1 MKKLIT
7 FIKGIILGFV
17 GLAVPGLSASTIALE
32 IGVYNSI
39 ISAISNLFSKFR
51 KSAFFLLLIVLG
63 YFTGGFI
70 GAVAVESIYKTAPLV
85 MILLVI
91 GLIVGGMPH
100 MAKTLKDGARK
111 ISDWVVLVLTVLLL
125 LAFSFFVT
133 GGKEVSFDNMHVW
146 DYIILFFVGIIT
158 STTLVVPGVDFAVL
172 LIALG
177 YYNAITELISNIFD
191 FSTIGH
197 TALILGIYLIGYG
210 IGSFIFAKLIK
221 KLITKFEDQTT
232 YASFGFVLVAPFVVI
247 KKGIFDNPDF
257 SYTTFDIIFG
267 AILFVAS
274 VLTMIYILHAFD
286 KKKKQ
291 RLEKAAQAEQ
301 TEEQEEEE
309 QVE

>member
-1 MKKLIT
+1 MKRLIT

-32 IGVYNSI
+32 IGVYQHI
-39 ISAISNLFSKFR
+39 IGAISNLFSKFR
-51 KSAFFLLLIVLG
+51 QSIGFLALIVLG

-70 GAVAVESIYKTAPLV
+70 GAVAVESIYKFAPLV

-91 GLIVGGMPH
+91 GLIIGGMPH
-100 MAKTLKDGARK
+100 MARSLKSGAK
-111 ISDWVVLVLTVLLL
+111 KASDWIVLAVTVVLL

-133 GGKEVSFDNMHVW
+133 GGKEVSFDEMHVW

-172 LIALG
+172 LLALG
-177 YYNAITELISNIFD
+177 YYNAFTALISNIFD
-191 FSTIGH
+191 FSVIGH
-197 TALILGIYLIGYG
+197 TLLILGIYLIGYG

-221 KLITKFEDQTT
+221 KIIDRFKDQTT
-232 YASFGFVLVAPFVVI
+232 YASFGFVLVAPFVVV

-267 AILFVAS
+267 SILFIAS
-274 VLTMIYILHAFD
+274 LLIMIYILNVFD
-286 KKKKQ
+286 KKRKK
-291 RLEKAAQAEQ
+291 
-301 TEEQEEEE
+301 
-309 QVE
+309 VE

>member
-1 MKKLIT
+1 MKRLIT

-32 IGVYNSI
+32 IGVYTDI
-39 ISAISNLFSKFR
+39 IGAISNLFSKFR
-51 KSAFFLLLIVLG
+51 SCALFLLLVVLG

-91 GLIVGGMPH
+91 GLIIGGMPH
-100 MAKTLKDGARK
+100 MAKTLKSGVK
-111 ISDWVVLVLTVLLL
+111 KVSDWVVLVLTVVAL

-133 GGKEVSFDNMHVW
+133 GSKEVSFDEMHVW

-177 YYNAITELISNIFD
+177 YYNAITLLISNIFD
-191 FSTIGH
+191 FSMIGH

-210 IGSFIFAKLIK
+210 IGSFLFAKLIK
-221 KLITKFEDQTT
+221 KLIMRFQDQTT
-232 YASFGFVLVAPFVVI
+232 YASFGFVLVAPFIVI

-286 KKKKQ
+286 RKKKLRQ
-291 RLEKAAQAEQ
+291 GQEEQ
-301 TEEQEEEE
+301 KEEQKEEQE
-309 QVE
+309 QDA

>member
-32 IGVYNSI
+32 IGVYQHI

-51 KSAFFLLLIVLG
+51 QCALFLLLIVLG

-91 GLIVGGMPH
+91 GLIIGGMPH
-100 MAKTLKDGARK
+100 MAKSLKPGVRK
-111 ISDWVVLVLTVLLL
+111 ASDWIVLVVTVVAL

-133 GGKEVSFDNMHVW
+133 GGKEVSFDDMHVW

-177 YYNAITELISNIFD
+177 YYNAITSLISNIFD
-191 FSTIGH
+191 FSMIGH

-221 KLITKFEDQTT
+221 KLITRFRDQTT
-232 YASFGFVLVAPFVVI
+232 YATFGFVLVAPFVVI

-267 AILFVAS
+267 SILFVAS
-274 VLTMIYILHAFD
+274 ILIMIYILHAFD
-286 KKKKQ
+286 KKRKK
-291 RLEKAAQAEQ
+291 ES
-301 TEEQEEEE
+301 
-309 QVE
+309 

>member
-1 MKKLIT
+1 MKRLIT

-32 IGVYNSI
+32 IGVYQHI
-39 ISAISNLFSKFR
+39 IGAISNLFSKFR
-51 KSAFFLLLIVLG
+51 QSIGFLTLIVLG

-70 GAVAVESIYKTAPLV
+70 GAVAVESIYKFAPLV

-91 GLIVGGMPH
+91 GLIIGGMPH
-100 MAKTLKDGARK
+100 MARSLKSGAK
-111 ISDWVVLVLTVLLL
+111 KASDWIVLAVTVVLL

-133 GGKEVSFDNMHVW
+133 GGKEVSFDEMHVW

-172 LIALG
+172 LLALG
-177 YYNAITELISNIFD
+177 YYNAFTALISNIFD
-191 FSTIGH
+191 FSVIGH
-197 TALILGIYLIGYG
+197 TLLILGIYLIGYG

-221 KLITKFEDQTT
+221 KIIDRFKDQTT
-232 YASFGFVLVAPFVVI
+232 YASFGFVLVAPFVVV

-267 AILFVAS
+267 SILFIAA
-274 VLTMIYILHAFD
+274 LLIMIYILNVFD
-286 KKKKQ
+286 KKRKK
-291 RLEKAAQAEQ
+291 
-301 TEEQEEEE
+301 
-309 QVE
+309 VE